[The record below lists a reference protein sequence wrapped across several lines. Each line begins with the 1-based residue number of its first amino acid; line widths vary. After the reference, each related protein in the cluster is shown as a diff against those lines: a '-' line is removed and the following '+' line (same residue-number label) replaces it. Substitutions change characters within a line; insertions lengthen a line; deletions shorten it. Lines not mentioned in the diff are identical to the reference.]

1 MSRTAVT
8 VLGYFDLCKFIFFV
22 HLTKQLNSTETAQLV
37 KQTATFIQHMHKFPT
52 ILSLLWNRSIK
63 VDFKYVDWI

>member
-1 MSRTAVT
+1 MQ
-8 VLGYFDLCKFIFFV
+8 FIFFV

-37 KQTATFIQHMHKFPT
+37 KQAATFIQNKHKFPT
-52 ILSLLWNRSIK
+52 ILSLLWNTSIK